1 MALTAKLELLLLEQ
15 RGHLYPWA
23 PVALGLGIGLF
34 FALKEEPGLL
44 VFVSL
49 GCVVVPLAWAA
60 LRKPSAAAP
69 LLGGLALVAGGF
81 VLAGAKAHWVA
92 GPIIDWRYYGPVE
105 GRIIHMDRS
114 SSDALRLTL
123 DKVKLD
129 RVAPDDTPHRVR
141 LSLHGRAAEA
151 APVAGSTIMLT
162 GHLGAPSGPV
172 EPGGFDFQRHAWF
185 LKLGAVGYTRTP
197 VMLLKPAGRQKPIVQ
212 ARYAFADHVRAEI
225 GGEPGAFAA
234 AIMTGDRSG
243 MSRETVDNLRHT
255 NLAHLLAISGLH
267 MGLLSGFVYAMT
279 RYGLVLFAATRNR
292 LPARKTAAVVA
303 LLASFCYLLLSGG
316 SVATERAF
324 IMATVALGAVF
335 FERRVFSLRSVATA
349 ALIVLAIRPEVL
361 LGPGF
366 QMSFAATT
374 ALVSVFALLRD
385 WNVPL
390 GPRWVKPLSTVFISS
405 AVAGLATAPIAA
417 AHFNHFAHYGL
428 LANLAAVPLMGA
440 LVVPAAVMAV
450 LLYPLGLAPLAF
462 WLMELGVAWILGVAA
477 YFAGLDGARGTVV
490 APDIAVL
497 ILLAL
502 GFLTLVLWQGRLR
515 LSGVLPALLAFVIW
529 VQTERPD
536 ILISSDGKLVGLM
549 TENGRALSAERG
561 SGFVAANWLENDGD
575 ARLQYEAAAL
585 WPEAQKGQSFRLR
598 HIRRKSEMA
607 EATCKAGEIL
617 VVYRALETVQPCRV
631 FDLASLRRSG
641 AVALYLKPEGIDET
655 TARDITGRRLW
666 NMHERR

>member
-23 PVALGLGIGLF
+23 PVALGIGIAF
-34 FALKEEPGLL
+34 YFTLKQEPGLL
-44 VFVSL
+44 VFLAVS
-49 GCVVVPLAWAA
+49 CVMALLAWAA
-60 LRKPSAAAP
+60 LRRPSSAAP
-69 LLGGLALVAGGF
+69 MLGGLALVAGGF

-92 GPIIDWRYYGPVE
+92 GPVIDWRYYGPVE
-105 GRIIHMDRS
+105 GRIIHIDRS
-114 SSDALRLTL
+114 STDALRLTL
-123 DKVKLD
+123 DQVKLD
-129 RVAPDDTPHRVR
+129 RVAPNETPARVR
-141 LSLHGRAAEA
+141 LSLHGRASVA
-151 APVAGSTIMLT
+151 APVAGSTIILT
-162 GHLGAPSGPV
+162 GHLSAPSGPV

-197 VMLLKPAGRQKPIVQ
+197 VLLLEPAGGQKPIVR
-212 ARYAFADHVRAEI
+212 ARYAFADYVRAKI
-225 GGEPGAFAA
+225 DGEPGAFAA

-243 MSRETVDNLRHT
+243 MSRQTIENLRHT

-292 LPARKTAAVVA
+292 LPTRKTAAVVA

-385 WNVPL
+385 WKVPL

-490 APDIAVL
+490 APDTIVL

-515 LSGVLPALLAFVIW
+515 LAGVVPALLAFVIW

-536 ILISSDGKLVGLM
+536 VLISSNGKLVGLM
-549 TENGRALSAERG
+549 TENGRALSAKRG

-575 ARLQYEAAAL
+575 ARLQHEAAAL
-585 WPEAQKGQSFRLR
+585 WPEAQKAQSVRLR

-607 EATCKAGEIL
+607 EATCEAGEIL
-617 VVYRALETVQPCRV
+617 VVYRALETDQPCRV

-641 AVALYLKPEGIDET
+641 AVAIYIKPDGINEK
-655 TARDITGRRLW
+655 TAREFTGRRLW
-666 NMHERR
+666 NRHERR

>member
-23 PVALGLGIGLF
+23 PVALGLGIGLYF
-34 FALKEEPGLL
+34 SLKNEPGLH
-44 VFVSL
+44 VFAGAL
-49 GCVVVPLAWAA
+49 GLMALFAWAA
-60 LRKPSAAAP
+60 VRKPSATAP
-69 LLGGLALVAGGF
+69 LLGGVALMAGGF
-81 VLAGAKAHWVA
+81 LLAGAKAHWVA
-92 GPIIDWRYYGPVE
+92 GPVLDWRYYGPVE
-105 GRIIHMDRS
+105 GRIIHIDRS
-114 SSDALRLTL
+114 SSDAMRLTL
-123 DKVKLD
+123 DEVKLD
-129 RVAPDDTPHRVR
+129 RVAPDDTPRHVRV
-141 LSLHGRAAEA
+141 SLHGRAASAE
-151 APVAGSTIMLT
+151 PVAGSTIMLT
-162 GHLGAPSGPV
+162 GHLSAPNGPV

-197 VMLLKPAGRQKPIVQ
+197 VMLIEPAGRQKPIVQ
-212 ARYAFADHVRAEI
+212 ARYAFAAYVRAEI

-243 MSRETVDNLRHT
+243 MSRETVENLRHT

-279 RYGLVLFAATRNR
+279 RYGLVLFSVTRNR

-303 LLASFCYLLLSGG
+303 LLASFSYLLLSGG

-385 WNVPL
+385 WKLPL
-390 GPRWVKPLSTVFISS
+390 GPRWIKPISTVFISS

-440 LVVPAAVMAV
+440 LVVPSAVMAI
-450 LLYPLGLAPLAF
+450 LLYPIGLAPLAF
-462 WLMELGVAWILGVAA
+462 LIMEFGVAWILGVAA

-490 APDIAVL
+490 APDPSVL
-497 ILLAL
+497 VLLAL
-502 GFLTLVLWQGRLR
+502 GFLALVLWKGRIR
-515 LSGVLPALLAFVIW
+515 LAGVFPVLLAFVFW
-529 VQTERPD
+529 AQTERPD
-536 ILISSDGKLVGLM
+536 VLISANGKLVGLM
-549 TENGRALSAERG
+549 TENGRALSADRG

-575 ARLQYEAAAL
+575 ASLQHEAAAL
-585 WPEAQKGQSFRLR
+585 WPAAQREHGLRLK
-598 HIRRKSEMA
+598 HIRRKKEMP
-607 EATCKAGEIL
+607 EATCKAGDIL
-617 VVYRALETVQPCRV
+617 VVYRTLETPQPCQV
-631 FDLASLRRSG
+631 FDRASLRRSG
-641 AVALYLKPEGIDET
+641 AVALYLRADRIDSQT
-655 TARDITGRRLW
+655 TRDITGLRLW
-666 NMHERR
+666 NKHERR